1 MFEIYVYPSYDEMSR
16 KAAEVVL
23 ETLQKKEVVL
33 GLATG
38 SSPVGLYQNLV
49 KAYQQGQSF
58 KHVTTVNLDEYVG
71 IDQDHSQSYYTF
83 MQENLFKHVD
93 IPSSQIHIP
102 TGVGALTQVTHDY
115 EDLLKKH
122 PQDLQILGVGSNG
135 HIGFNEPGTS
145 FDSTCHVVELKQQ
158 TIEDNARFFSS
169 IHDVPTQ
176 AITMGIQDIMRAKK
190 IVLLASG
197 EKKAKA
203 IFEMIH
209 GAITEEVPC
218 TILQKHPHVIVIV
231 DEAAG
236 KDLT

>member
-49 KAYQQGQSF
+49 KAHQQGQSF

-71 IDQDHSQSYYTF
+71 IDQHHSQSYYTF

-93 IPSSQIHIP
+93 IPSSQIYIP
-102 TGVGALTQVTHDY
+102 TGVGALSKVTQDY

-122 PQDLQILGVGSNG
+122 PQDLQVLGIGSNG

-158 TIEDNARFFSS
+158 TIEDNARFFPS
-169 IHDVPTQ
+169 INDVPTQ
-176 AITMGIQDIMRAKK
+176 AITMGIQDILRAKK